1 MRVDSIKQYLILKWI
16 EDNFILSE
24 IDVLLIDNNCVEV
37 MDKVLDYLLISVNGD
52 NEIVI
57 EKGCVFD
64 DDSLAID
71 TNDKIGVE
79 TS

>member
-1 MRVDSIKQYLILKWI
+1 MRVDSIKQYLILRWI

-37 MDKVLDYLLISVNGD
+37 MDKVLDYLLISVNED